1 MITSLR
7 FSRRN
12 PVILGNKI
20 GGKAMAQFFLAQ
32 LSSLVINLKHLT
44 VASRSGKSDRP
55 FSGVT

>member
-32 LSSLVINLKHLT
+32 LSSLVINLKHLQ
-44 VASRSGKSDRP
+44 
-55 FSGVT
+55 